1 MKSNVNLKG
10 NQTAVSHNLVQY
22 SSYLDSTV
30 HLKVMF
36 SVQVGMT
43 GVQVYKVLSIGQ
55 SSRMQIFKKILFFH
69 FVFLESQLF
78 NIFFKK
84 FKTMSDSI
92 RQNDY
97 SKGRLDIT

>member
-55 SSRMQIFKKILFFH
+55 SSRMQIFKKILFFILY
-69 FVFLESQLF
+69 F
-78 NIFFKK
+78 
-84 FKTMSDSI
+84 
-92 RQNDY
+92 
-97 SKGRLDIT
+97 

>member
-1 MKSNVNLKG
+1 MTENLLIDIFEKF
-10 NQTAVSHNLVQY
+10 QVVSKVLSFVGNLVQS

-55 SSRMQIFKKILFFH
+55 SSRMQI
-69 FVFLESQLF
+69 
-78 NIFFKK
+78 
-84 FKTMSDSI
+84 
-92 RQNDY
+92 
-97 SKGRLDIT
+97 

>member
-1 MKSNVNLKG
+1 MTENLLIDIFEKFQVVIKVLSFVG
-10 NQTAVSHNLVQY
+10 NLVQS

-55 SSRMQIFKKILFFH
+55 SSRMQI
-69 FVFLESQLF
+69 
-78 NIFFKK
+78 
-84 FKTMSDSI
+84 
-92 RQNDY
+92 
-97 SKGRLDIT
+97 